1 MNRLDLQ
8 FKGIITLELALMT
21 GLITNN
27 WNSQNYWVKNKFL
40 KIRILV
46 QNGMNFNLEAK
57 LNQGFLDKVRELYFH
72 KLEKLLDKV
81 KFYCYF

>member
-1 MNRLDLQ
+1 M
-8 FKGIITLELALMT
+8 
-21 GLITNN
+21 
-27 WNSQNYWVKNKFL
+27 
-40 KIRILV
+40 ILV
-46 QNGMNFNLEAK
+46 QNGMNFNLDAK